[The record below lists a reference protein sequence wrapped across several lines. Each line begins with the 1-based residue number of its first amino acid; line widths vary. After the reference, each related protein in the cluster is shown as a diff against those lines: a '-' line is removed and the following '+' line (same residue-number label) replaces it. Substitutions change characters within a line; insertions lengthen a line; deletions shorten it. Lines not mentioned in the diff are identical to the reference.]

1 MVKTL
6 SALVFLLGV
15 ALIAWMG
22 AGFVHTSPLALLVT
36 LAIGVFYAIGYA
48 ELWRYQGDTG
58 ALEAALAGAGAEAG
72 TGAIELAP
80 WLGTLPA
87 SLRTAVGLRIQG
99 EPVALPAPL
108 LTPYLT
114 GLLVM
119 LGLLGTFVGMMATLQ
134 GTVTALEGSTE
145 LAAIRAGLAAPIKGL
160 SMAFGTSVAGVGA
173 SAALGFIS
181 TLSRR
186 QRLAAGRLLEHRAA
200 TAFKSHS
207 RTHYREQML
216 EHAALQ
222 SAQLPAL
229 VATVEQGLRDSIAAQ
244 TAHAAQLPALVA
256 RIEQGQRDSIAAQA
270 AHAAQL
276 PALVARIE
284 QGQRDSVA
292 AQAGQLQA
300 LVATVEQG
308 LRDSIAAH
316 GEWAADTLKPAIDS
330 TMAGLA
336 AAVADITGELREAVT
351 GIRSEAE
358 AAAQRDL
365 ALLEQQRGLLAELTA
380 TAEAL
385 REEAGQHRASAEAL
399 TENAGRLLADTS
411 ARFETRVESDSGRLA
426 EVAEHFAASAIEL
439 SSLGE
444 ALGAAMAQF
453 QDNSTE
459 LRATLAQM
467 DAALC
472 SSTQR
477 SDEQMGYYVA
487 QAREVIDHS
496 VLAQQQLIEQ
506 LRQLS
511 HA

>member
-87 SLRTAVGLRIQG
+87 SLRTAVSLRIQG

-145 LAAIRAGLAAPIKGL
+145 LNAIRAGLAAPIKGL

-222 SAQLPAL
+222 SAQLPVL

-244 TAHAAQLPALVA
+244 TAHAAQLPT
-256 RIEQGQRDSIAAQA
+256 
-270 AHAAQL
+270 
-276 PALVARIE
+276 LVARIE

-292 AQAGQLQA
+292 AQAEQLQA

-316 GEWAADTLKPAIDS
+316 GEWAAGTLKPAIDS

-365 ALLEQQRGLLAELTA
+365 ALLEQQRGLLAELTT

-411 ARFETRVESDSGRLA
+411 TRFETRVESDSGRLA

>member
-6 SALVFLLGV
+6 SALVFLLGL

-36 LAIGVFYAIGYA
+36 LVIGVFYAIGYA

-58 ALEAALAGAGAEAG
+58 ALEAALAGAGGEAG
-72 TGAIELAP
+72 SAAIELGS

-87 SLRTAVGLRIQG
+87 SLRTAVSLRIQG

-186 QRLAAGRLLEHRAA
+186 QRLAAGRLLEHRTA
-200 TAFKSHS
+200 TVFKSHS

-216 EHAALQ
+216 EHAVSQ
-222 SAQLPAL
+222 TAQLPAL
-229 VATVEQGLRDSIAAQ
+229 VAT
-244 TAHAAQLPALVA
+244 
-256 RIEQGQRDSIAAQA
+256 IEQGFRDSIAAQA

-276 PALVARIE
+276 PALVAAIE
-284 QGQRDSVA
+284 QGQRDSIA
-292 AQAGQLQA
+292 AQAAQLPA
-300 LVATVEQG
+300 LVATLEQG

-316 GEWAADTLKPAIDS
+316 GEWAASTLEPAID
-330 TMAGLA
+330 TTVAGLA
-336 AAVADITGELREAVT
+336 TAVADITGELRQAVT
-351 GIRSEAE
+351 GIRAEAE
-358 AAAQRDL
+358 AAAQREL
-365 ALLEQQRGLLAELTA
+365 ALLEQQRSLLAELTT
-380 TAEAL
+380 TAVAL
-385 REEAGQHRASAEAL
+385 REEAGQHRASADAL
-399 TENAGRLLADTS
+399 MENAGRLLADTS
-411 ARFETRVESDSGRLA
+411 ARFETRVETDSSRLA
-426 EVAEHFAASAIEL
+426 EVADHFAASAIEL

-467 DAALC
+467 DAAL
-472 SSTQR
+472 SSSAQR